1 LSISARLFNL
11 LFLKITRCSDCYV
24 EEQRKRHAE
33 RTWANFKAC
42 EVEFAR
48 EHAGE
53 KIRAPAT
60 GAVEAVRATVVEA
73 IESEW
78 DAVRLRDELIA
89 RFGFPEKRAM
99 LIAGTELGNAFKP
112 ASRDLDFTRF
122 VEPELRNAVRKRA
135 YDLYTARPPT
145 LARGGKPRLS

>member
-1 LSISARLFNL
+1 LSISARLFNS
-11 LFLKITRCSDCYV
+11 LFLKISRCSGCYLD
-24 EEQRKRHAE
+24 EQRKRHAE
-33 RTWANFKAC
+33 RIWANFKAC

-48 EHAGE
+48 QHAGE
-53 KIRAPAT
+53 KIRAAAIGT
-60 GAVEAVRATVVEA
+60 IEGLRATVVEA

-89 RFGFPEKRAM
+89 RFGYPEKRAM

-112 ASRDLDFTRF
+112 ASRDLDSSRF

-135 YDLYTARPPT
+135 YDLYTARPPA
-145 LARGGKPRLS
+145 LARGG